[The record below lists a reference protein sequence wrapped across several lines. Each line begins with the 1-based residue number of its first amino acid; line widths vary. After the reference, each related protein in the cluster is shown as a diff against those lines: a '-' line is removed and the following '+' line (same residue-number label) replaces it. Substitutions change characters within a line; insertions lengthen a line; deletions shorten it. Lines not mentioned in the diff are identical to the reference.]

1 MAWGPRDG
9 KFTTGQLLGGIGSRA
24 LNVVFPGLGTLANVA
39 GNAYHGGG
47 PLAGLFNRPQQLT
60 RQPLDFQAGVT
71 PNLAP
76 MQMGGPSNLMSGFTP
91 SPYGPYAGGYQLP
104 NPLQAPSNINPISG
118 LPNTQTGYGV
128 SLPNYGGMQQP
139 TNMPN
144 VFANAS
150 RGSGGPFQST
160 FTNDPWGETAAGF
173 GIGIGAPGQIQQL
186 NLPAVLGR
194 DRSA

>member
-1 MAWGPRDG
+1 MP
-9 KFTTGQLLGGIGSRA
+9 QLLGGVGSRA
-24 LNVVFPGLGTLANVA
+24 LNVFFPGLGTAANIA
-39 GNAYHGGG
+39 GNAYHGAG
-47 PLAGLFNRPQQLT
+47 PLGFLGRNPGRIT
-60 RQPLDFQAGVT
+60 NQPYDVQAGVSV
-71 PNLAP
+71 PNMMPP
-76 MQMGGPSNLMSGFTP
+76 MNPTFSLSNGFVQ